1 MFEKKVG
8 LLFWSSFPEGVE
20 LEVEA
25 NVHACIS
32 IFDDDLP
39 RSTSAAS
46 FPRQT

>member
-1 MFEKKVG
+1 M
-8 LLFWSSFPEGVE
+8 
-20 LEVEA
+20 EA

-46 FPRQT
+46 FPRQTYRPGPQHRHTRKSMTSAAG